1 MLTVQH
7 ILDKKKGAAVV
18 RIGVD
23 DSVLDAARIMNEKHI
38 GALIVAEKERVIG
51 IFTERDIL
59 NRVVAQKKK
68 PSETSVKDV
77 MTAPVACCK
86 SDTPLSQC
94 RSVMKS
100 KRIRHLPVVEKG
112 KLLGMV
118 SIGDILEDEFAE
130 QGETI
135 RYLQDYLYG
144 GDHL

>member
-7 ILDKKKGAAVV
+7 ILDKKKSVQVA

-23 DSVLDAARIMNEKHI
+23 DSVLDAARIMNERHI

-59 NRVVAQKKK
+59 NRVVAKQKT
-68 PSETSVKDV
+68 PAETIIKDV

-86 SDTPLSQC
+86 SDTPLTEC

-100 KRIRHLPVVEKG
+100 KRIRHRPVVEKG
-112 KLLGMV
+112 KLMGMV

-130 QGETI
+130 QSETI
-135 RYLQDYLYG
+135 HYLHDYLYG